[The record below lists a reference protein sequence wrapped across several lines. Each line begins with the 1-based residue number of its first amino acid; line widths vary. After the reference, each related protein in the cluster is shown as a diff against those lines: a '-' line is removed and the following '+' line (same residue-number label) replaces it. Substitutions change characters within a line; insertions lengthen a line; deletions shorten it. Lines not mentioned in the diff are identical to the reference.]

1 METKF
6 RPLPLSILDLFAI
19 FLPGIIWLTLIVTTI
34 QLCYKLT
41 VTPLNSLQAII
52 SFVNNLN
59 SVTFSY
65 FSIILVSLLIGYIF
79 KPLAMRSAQWF
90 SRYLFKTHKKTKQ
103 FKLRDLKFPF
113 TQLLKKEPY
122 YNTVL
127 EIVKEKTGC
136 SPESLPANQ
145 AFTAAKRYLRL
156 IAPSLWE
163 ECERMEAEV
172 RMSGTI
178 LIAAVYSSIL
188 SLIAVIMHYFNVVQ
202 YKTQAEVWIWFIL
215 SILISIVLAEGFN
228 NLRYREVIY
237 TYMNTLITYR
247 YEKDAIS
254 HANHLP
260 RK

>member
-19 FLPGIIWLTLIVTTI
+19 FLPGIIWLVLLVTTI
-34 QLCYKLT
+34 QLCYKLS

-52 SFVNNLN
+52 SFVNSLN
-59 SVTFSY
+59 SAALSY
-65 FSIILVSLLIGYIF
+65 FSIVLVSLLIGYIF
-79 KPLAMRSAQWF
+79 KPIAMRSAQWF
-90 SRYLFKTHKKTKQ
+90 SRYLFKTHKKTRA

-113 TQLLKKEPY
+113 TQLLKKEQY
-122 YNTVL
+122 YDAVL

-136 SPESLPANQ
+136 SPESLPGNQ

-188 SLIAVIMHYFNVVQ
+188 SLIASMMHYFDIVKYTSQ
-202 YKTQAEVWIWFIL
+202 TEVWIWFVL
-215 SILISIVLAEGFN
+215 STLMSIVLAEGYN
-228 NLRYREVIY
+228 SLRYREVIY

-247 YEKDAIS
+247 YEKDVS
-254 HANHLP
+254 SSGNHLSN
-260 RK
+260 K